1 MRSFFTILLVLGGT
15 GFIGSG
21 RMPQTQGQAPVSV
34 IHAGFAQMDITPD
47 TTAAK
52 VYIAGFGSNRVATG
66 VHDPLF
72 ARAIVL
78 EQPGGKKIGIISVD
92 LVGLFHDFTL
102 ETRKLVPELDYL
114 VVCSTHNHNGPDTL
128 GLWGPGFGRS
138 GVDKAYVRSIQKRIP
153 NLIKEAMGNRVP
165 CKLVAAKA
173 PAPELLRDGRL
184 PDIKHDD
191 LVVLRFDDAKSGK
204 PHGFLLQWNNHPET
218 VDSDGTLITADFP
231 TPALETISKS
241 LGCKGIYL
249 TGTVGGLMTTIGV
262 KVKDKSGKELPLK
275 TFETMNRLGEL
286 LGEKALVALKEAQN
300 VPFSQLEYK
309 SKIVH
314 FPVENRGYQAFFK
327 LGVFNRK
334 AFVETTKGQFESI
347 QPADAGDRKFWM
359 QSEVGW
365 IGLGDAEFFLVP
377 GEIYPELV
385 LGKFQDPVEPGAD
398 FPDAP
403 LEKSL
408 FSMSKAKWKMT
419 VGLANDEVGYI
430 IPKRQ
435 WDEKAPF
442 CYGREKSQYGEINS
456 LGNETA
462 PRLSEAF
469 RELFAK

>member
-1 MRSFFTILLVLGGT
+1 MRWFITLLLVGGT
-15 GFIGSG
+15 LFAGTGG
-21 RMPQTQGQAPVSV
+21 MNPVQGESPENIIQ
-34 IHAGFAQMDITPD
+34 AGFAQMDITPD
-47 TTAAK
+47 TKAAK
-52 VYIAGFGSNRVATG
+52 VYIAGFGNNRVATG

-78 EQPGGKKIGIISVD
+78 EQPGGKKIGIVSVD

-138 GVDKAYVRSIQKRIP
+138 GVDKAYVRSIQNRIP
-153 NLIKEAMGNRVP
+153 NLIREAMADRKP
-165 CKLVAAKA
+165 CKVVAAKA
-173 PAPELLRDGRL
+173 AAPELLRDGRL
-184 PDIKHDD
+184 PDIKHED
-191 LVVLRFDDAKSGK
+191 LVVLRFDEIKSGK
-204 PHGFLLQWNNHPET
+204 THGFLLQWNNHPET
-218 VDSDGTLITADFP
+218 VDSNGTLITADFP
-231 TPALETISKS
+231 TPALETMAKR

-262 KVKDKSGKELPLK
+262 KVKDKAGKELALK

-286 LGEKALVALKEAQN
+286 LGEKALGALKEAKG
-300 VPFSQLEYK
+300 VSISQLEYR

-314 FPVENRGYQAFFK
+314 FPVENKGYQAFFK
-327 LGVFNRK
+327 LGAFNRK
-334 AFVETTKGQFESI
+334 AFVETGKGQFESI
-347 QPADAGDRKFWM
+347 QPADSGDRKFWM

-385 LGKFQDPVEPGAD
+385 LGKYQDPVEPGAD
-398 FPDAP
+398 FPEAP

-469 RELFAK
+469 RELLAK